1 MYCVLFAYQLL
12 DCFHFWTTMN
22 SVAVNIRYNV
32 CVNVVSSLLGMYLGV
47 EIMGCVVLN
56 DEQTFRLKRQ

>member
-1 MYCVLFAYQLL
+1 
-12 DCFHFWTTMN
+12 MN